1 MTLNTGGRP
10 VDQVVVA
17 MQSLGKECVVQGETV
32 DVVTI
37 VDGNPVSDDSV
48 TQEQLDAALLSAG
61 KRARRD
67 EVTAERDRLQHLGVP
82 YAFPDAVMG
91 TIDTRNSDDMANI
104 LGLHQA
110 ALGLMTAAPD
120 VVFCSFRDAEDQVHD
135 LTPSQ
140 MAALYQAVMARR
152 TALYQHGWTLKG
164 QIEAA
169 ADEVAL
175 DAIDLTV
182 GWPAL
187 PTP

>member
-1 MTLNTGGRP
+1 MPFALIEPSGRVAQIVADGEQFQVAAPLQWVACDGTVTTEHAHAGGVFTGP
-10 VDQVVVA
+10 AVP
-17 MQSLGKECVVQGETV
+17 SLAER
-32 DVVTI
+32 
-37 VDGNPVSDDSV
+37 
-48 TQEQLDAALLSAG
+48 

-67 EVTAERDRLQHLGVP
+67 EVNLERHRLQHLGVP
-82 YAFPDAVMG
+82 YAFPGAVMG

-110 ALGLMTAAPD
+110 ALGLMATAPD
-120 VVFCSFRDAEDQVHD
+120 VVFCSFRDAEDQDHD

-169 ADEVAL
+169 ADEAAL
-175 DAIDLTV
+175 DAIDVTA